1 MSGEKE
7 TGTAAEVAEQL
18 RASMHADRQLITN
31 AQQEA
36 KEDARRIDR
45 RVDALV
51 IELTDLQRNHTA
63 LLVQVQ
69 SKASEL
75 ATHRT
80 ATESRIKQE
89 ARTLAE
95 ASLHHGERIAQL
107 MQRVDEIGKSCDHA
121 ESQAAK
127 ALSLQDD
134 LPTIRSQ
141 LRQALGKLSELEYV
155 AKLRPMQN
163 ARRLVAKEIR
173 HVASSAERYIKR
185 FADRL
190 ESDIPF

>member
-51 IELTDLQRNHTA
+51 IELTELQRNHTA

-69 SKASEL
+69 KKAAEL
-75 ATHRT
+75 EA
-80 ATESRIKQE
+80 AEARIRQE

-95 ASLHHGERIAQL
+95 PQELVAAETPQ
-107 MQRVDEIGKSCDHA
+107 A
-121 ESQAAK
+121 ESERLRKVLDEVRTNQAEHAANLDRLEHRTD
-127 ALSLQDD
+127 AL
-134 LPTIRSQ
+134 R
-141 LRQALGKLSELEYV
+141 A
-155 AKLRPMQN
+155 N
-163 ARRLVAKEIR
+163 
-173 HVASSAERYIKR
+173 SA
-185 FADRL
+185 ADRL
-190 ESDIPF
+190 LTRKNAEQVKECFDTIEAHRVWLRKIEEAIDAMKYRRIPSASRRRKRR